1 MNMDTRFGP
10 IVEGDAVTFRLYAPS
25 ADNPAV
31 IIEGR
36 EPQALNKSDDGF
48 WSLRVPGVG
57 EGSRYRFRAG
67 DLEFPDLASR
77 QQQGGSNG
85 WSVVRR
91 PLAPS
96 RNKEPIAPWTEAIF
110 CEVHVGTVTP
120 EGTFVA
126 LKDRLEH
133 FRDAGYTT
141 LELLPVATFP
151 GARNWGYDGTLLFA
165 PAETYGTP
173 EEFRALVDRA
183 HELGLCIVL
192 DVVYNHFGS
201 VDNFATAYAPEWF
214 SPDIET
220 PWGPGINFDNPL
232 VRQFYYE
239 NACMWLTEYDVD
251 GLRFDAVHEIK
262 TESATPFLLELAS
275 AARREK
281 PHAKLVIENVNN
293 IADLLARDDDD
304 EPLHYTAQWNDDIH
318 HVLEFLVTGVGRNGY
333 EDDSR
338 DAIADLE
345 KGLRD
350 GFIHDGEADGPS
362 DGRTGGEPGSEL
374 PPDAFVGFVQNH
386 DQIGNRPDGKRL
398 ADSIGAEKLDFVQFL
413 GLLAPQLPLFFMG
426 EEAHVR
432 SPFTY
437 FVDIGREAGQAAND
451 GRYQQMR
458 DMFHEQVEDGALP
471 DPRDEATFEMSKL
484 DWDEFALP
492 ERQASLARFRQLAAW
507 RRDLVWPLLATKC
520 LSAISTRRDQ
530 CIVVTW
536 EFEAGWLTI
545 AVNPSDWAHDIACRI
560 TAMPVATGWYDQN
573 GETLRLGAW
582 SAVAW
587 SSLRD

>member
-1 MNMDTRFGP
+1 MHTRFGP
-10 IVEGDAVTFRLYAPS
+10 VVEGDAVTFRLYAPS
-25 ADNPAV
+25 AENPAV
-31 IIEGR
+31 LIEGR
-36 EPQALNKSDDGF
+36 SPMPMRKAGDGF
-48 WSLRVPGVG
+48 WSIQDEGVG
-57 EGSRYRFRAG
+57 EGTRYRFRVG

-96 RNKEPIAPWTEAIF
+96 GNREPIAPWTEAIF

-120 EGTFVA
+120 EGTFAA
-126 LKDRLEH
+126 LTKRLEH

-151 GARNWGYDGTLLFA
+151 GTRNWGYDGTLLFA

-173 EEFRALVDRA
+173 EDFRALVDRA
-183 HELGLCIVL
+183 HALGLCIVL
-192 DVVYNHFGS
+192 DVVYNHFGG
-201 VDNFATAYAPEWF
+201 VDNFATEYVPEWF

-220 PWGPGINFDNPL
+220 PWGAGINFDNEV

-239 NACMWLTEYDVD
+239 NACMWLSEYDVD

-262 TESATPFLLELAS
+262 TDSATPFLLELAA

-281 PHAKLVIENVNN
+281 PQAKLVIENVNN
-293 IADLLARDDDD
+293 IAELLARDDND

-333 EDDSR
+333 DDDSR

-398 ADSIGAEKLDFVQFL
+398 ADSISAEKLDFVQFL

-437 FVDIGREAGQAAND
+437 FVDIGGDAGQAAND

-471 DPRDEATFEMSKL
+471 DPRNEATFQMSKL
-484 DWDEFALP
+484 GWDEFALP
-492 ERQASLARFRQLAAW
+492 ERQASLARFRQLTAW
-507 RRDLVWPLLATKC
+507 RRDLVWPLLATTC
-520 LSAISTRRDQ
+520 LSSISTRRDR

-587 SSLRD
+587 TSFRD